1 MQPTNPARAHGLRG
15 GQVGACRP
23 GGKGGF
29 CRGMK
34 QESLSSGAPPTMP
47 TVPAGAAFQAPTGA
61 QSAHATPLSA
71 APTSVVTAV
80 KIGVRAVVTARMITI
95 AKMTSFAR
103 DCHRLPACRRA
114 CQDGCAARHGAL
126 CARARSSRAAS
137 CTTTQPRASARSAGQ
152 RPRMRRG
159 ASRGAAPSASRRAR
173 RRSASRS
180 CSPPAQPEGR
190 GTKRGRGR

>member
-34 QESLSSGAPPTMP
+34 QESLSSGAPPNMP
-47 TVPAGAAFQAPTGA
+47 SVPAGAAFQAPTGA

-95 AKMTSFAR
+95 AKMTSFA
-103 DCHRLPACRRA
+103 DLLAIAIA
-114 CQDGCAARHGAL
+114 CQPADERAKMAALPVTVHCARVLVLQGRHLVPRHSRVPRRG
-126 CARARSSRAAS
+126 ARARGLACARELPVVLPQVLQEGRDGARQVARAA
-137 CTTTQPRASARSAGQ
+137 RAARGLSLIHI
-152 RPRMRRG
+152 
-159 ASRGAAPSASRRAR
+159 
-173 RRSASRS
+173 
-180 CSPPAQPEGR
+180 
-190 GTKRGRGR
+190 

>member
-1 MQPTNPARAHGLRG
+1 
-15 GQVGACRP
+15 
-23 GGKGGF
+23 
-29 CRGMK
+29 MK
-34 QESLSSGAPPTMP
+34 QESLSSGAPPIMP

-71 APTSVVTAV
+71 APTSVVDD
-80 KIGVRAVVTARMITI
+80 GEDRRAGRRHGTDDHDSRDDVVCR
-95 AKMTSFAR
+95 SAR

-152 RPRMRRG
+152 RPRMRTG

-180 CSPPAQPEGR
+180 CSPRSPRAGARSAAGAADIDTQ
-190 GTKRGRGR
+190 TYV